1 MGLTDK
7 ITGRVKQAA
16 GDLAGNDDLKRQ
28 GKQEE
33 RKGDAEQEQVRA
45 EARAKAERTDAERKQ
60 EDARERA
67 AQAAQREFD
76 KADAE
81 SERQQKRVDRAEAA
95 ASKKADEAANLER
108 RTDSAAMAQDH
119 TKDELYEKAQALD
132 VEGRSDMTK
141 DELADAVRRGSG
153 EGERGGERGAAPR
166 PAQPARRALPPPQP
180 RRRALERPP
189 RDPGGG
195 PARRGRGPRGGQGGR

>member
-81 SERQQKRVDRAEAA
+81 TERQQERVGRAEAA
-95 ASKKADEAANLER
+95 AARKADEARGLER
-108 RTDSAAMAQDH
+108 RTDSDALAED
-119 TKDELYEKAQALD
+119 TTREELYEKAQELD
-132 VEGRSDMTK
+132 IEGRSDMTK
-141 DELADAVRRGSG
+141 AELAEAVRRES
-153 EGERGGERGAAPR
+153 
-166 PAQPARRALPPPQP
+166 
-180 RRRALERPP
+180 
-189 RDPGGG
+189 
-195 PARRGRGPRGGQGGR
+195 